1 MPTSSPEAEAVLA
14 EIRKAGKRASQ
25 SQARTDKVFA
35 ERNTL
40 LLKAHAMKV
49 PMAQMARAAGVS
61 ESAVRCVVVGRGK

>member
-1 MPTSSPEAEAVLA
+1 MAASSPEALAVLA
-14 EIRKAGKRASQ
+14 EIRKAGRRASQ
-25 SQARTDKVFA
+25 SQARTDSIFA

-40 LLKAHAMKV
+40 LLKAYAMKV